1 MEGQTVT
8 AMPETAAPQ
17 AGMPET
23 ALPETALPETALSE
37 GALSEGAVPEEAGV
51 EDPKIGLADEVVA
64 AIKTCYDPE
73 IPVDIWE
80 LGLIYR
86 VDVNDAGTAEID
98 MTLTSPMCPVAGI
111 LPGQVRQA
119 VEAVPGIAACKV
131 ELVWDPPWR
140 HDMMSEVARV
150 QLDMF

>member
-1 MEGQTVT
+1 MSEDAMTNETGESRPMNQTE
-8 AMPETAAPQ
+8 ADMAAAKAAYDPR
-17 AGMPET
+17 
-23 ALPETALPETALSE
+23 
-37 GALSEGAVPEEAGV
+37 AVLMDQIV
-51 EDPKIGLADEVVA
+51 S

-86 VDVNDAGTAEID
+86 VDIDDNNNVQVD
-98 MTLTSPMCPVAGI
+98 MTLTSPMCPVAGE
-111 LPGQVRQA
+111 LPLQVQQA
-119 VEAVPGIAACKV
+119 VESVEDVTTCKV

-140 HDMMSEVARV
+140 QDMMSEVARI

>member
-1 MEGQTVT
+1 MSEDAMTNETGESRPMNQTE
-8 AMPETAAPQ
+8 ADMAAAKAAYDPR
-17 AGMPET
+17 
-23 ALPETALPETALSE
+23 
-37 GALSEGAVPEEAGV
+37 AVLMDQIV
-51 EDPKIGLADEVVA
+51 S

-86 VDVNDAGTAEID
+86 VDIDDNNHVQVD
-98 MTLTSPMCPVAGI
+98 MTLTSPMCPVAGE
-111 LPGQVRQA
+111 LPLQVQQA
-119 VEAVPGIAACKV
+119 VESVEDVTTCKV

-140 HDMMSEVARV
+140 QDMMSEVARI

>member
-1 MEGQTVT
+1 
-8 AMPETAAPQ
+8 MPEDAMTNDADGPPGAEPARTLNRTEAEMAAARAAYDPR
-17 AGMPET
+17 
-23 ALPETALPETALSE
+23 
-37 GALSEGAVPEEAGV
+37 AVLMDA
-51 EDPKIGLADEVVA
+51 VVS

-86 VDVNDAGTAEID
+86 VDIDADNNVQID
-98 MTLTSPMCPVAGI
+98 MTLTSPMCPVAGE
-111 LPGQVRQA
+111 LPMQVQQA
-119 VEAVPGIAACKV
+119 VESVEDVATCRV

-140 HDMMSEVARV
+140 QDMMSEVARI

>member
-1 MEGQTVT
+1 MSEDAMTNDTGETRPMNQTE
-8 AMPETAAPQ
+8 ADMAAAKAAYDPR
-17 AGMPET
+17 
-23 ALPETALPETALSE
+23 
-37 GALSEGAVPEEAGV
+37 AVLM
-51 EDPKIGLADEVVA
+51 DQVVS

-86 VDVNDAGTAEID
+86 VDIDDSNNVQID
-98 MTLTSPMCPVAGI
+98 MTLTSPMCPVAGE
-111 LPGQVRQA
+111 LPLQVQQA
-119 VEAVPGIAACKV
+119 VESVEDVTTCKV

-140 HDMMSEVARV
+140 QDMMSEVARI

>member
-1 MEGQTVT
+1 MSED
-8 AMPETAAPQ
+8 AMTN
-17 AGMPET
+17 
-23 ALPETALPETALSE
+23 
-37 GALSEGAVPEEAGV
+37 EAGT
-51 EDPKIGLADEVVA
+51 DPRPMNQTEADMAAAKAAYDPRAVLMDNVVG

-86 VDVNDAGTAEID
+86 VDIDEGNNVQVD
-98 MTLTSPMCPVAGI
+98 MTLTSPMCPVAGE
-111 LPGQVRQA
+111 LPLQVQQA
-119 VEAVPGIAACKV
+119 VESVEDVATCKV

-140 HDMMSEVARV
+140 QDMMSEVARI